1 MMNFREE
8 KKLGFVSK
16 VDINQGIRKTI
27 EWFKSNNNN
36 HEKRYNSFLEN

>member
-1 MMNFREE
+1 MNIDKI